1 MSIEPPSHSEEPL
14 LELSGVCRSFGGVV
28 ALQPTTLSLAPGEI
42 LGLVGENGAGKSTLI
57 RLISGVL
64 RPDTGEIRWR
74 GRRVV
79 LDSPRRAID
88 LGIATIHQELEYC
101 GHLTVAENMMLGER
115 WPRGWGGWIDWP
127 AMRVEARRRLER
139 AGCDVAVEIEFARL
153 TAVEKQLVA
162 IATSLSR
169 DAGLLILDEPT
180 ASLAA
185 PDARRLIEH
194 LKTIRDSG
202 VAIIYVSHRLDEVLE
217 LSTRVAVLRD
227 GELVHL
233 ADAGSLDG
241 PRLVREMVGRPL
253 RQVFPRT
260 RRQSDIDGPEVL
272 LRIEEL
278 TREGMFEGVS
288 LEVRAGEVV
297 GLAGLVGA
305 GRSELARAIYGLYAA
320 DSGAM
325 ELHGRPWRPRSPWDA
340 LQAGLV
346 YLPEERKR
354 HGLVAD
360 HELSP
365 TLAIGIRDRLTRWG
379 LIRSSEQRRRVAGM
393 ISDYDIR
400 CSGPDQLVGTLSGG
414 NQQKALLARWL
425 ERDPEVLLLDEP
437 TRGVDVGAKAEIH
450 AVVDR
455 LAAAGHGVLL
465 ISSDLLE
472 VVGMSDR
479 VLVMSRGRL
488 VAELSGE
495 LQTEREVLQAAAGL
509 VSGVAGASGETA

>member
-1 MSIEPPSHSEEPL
+1 MSIDPDSHSGDVL

-28 ALQPTTLSLAPGEI
+28 ALQPTTLSLVSGEV

-64 RPDTGEIRWR
+64 RPDAGEMAWR
-74 GRRVV
+74 GRPVA

-115 WPRGWGGWIDWP
+115 WPRGRGGWIDWT
-127 AMRVEARRRLER
+127 AMQAEARRRLER
-139 AGCDVAVEIEFARL
+139 TGCDVAVDVEFARL
-153 TAVEKQLVA
+153 SAVEKQLVA
-162 IATSLSR
+162 IATSLAR

-185 PDARRLIEH
+185 PDARRLIDH

-217 LSTRVAVLRD
+217 ISTRVAVLRD

-233 ADAGSLDG
+233 ADAGKLDG
-241 PRLVREMVGRPL
+241 PSLVRKMIGRSL
-253 RQVFPRT
+253 QQVFPCT
-260 RRQSDIDGPEVL
+260 RSQSDADHAEVL
-272 LRIEEL
+272 LRVEGL
-278 TREGMFEGVS
+278 AREGMFEEVS
-288 LEVRAGEVV
+288 LQVRAGEVV

-305 GRSELARAIYGLYAA
+305 GRSELARAIYGLYGV
-320 DSGAM
+320 DSGTM
-325 ELHGRPWRPRSPWDA
+325 ELLGRPWRPRSPWDA

-360 HELSP
+360 HGLSP
-365 TLAIGIRDRLTRWG
+365 SLAIGIRDRLTRWG
-379 LIRSSEQRRRVAGM
+379 LVGRTEERRRVAGM

-414 NQQKALLARWL
+414 NQQKTLLARWL
-425 ERDPEVLLLDEP
+425 ERDPKVLVLDEP

-450 AVVDR
+450 SVVDR

-465 ISSDLLE
+465 ISSDLPE

-479 VLVMSRGRL
+479 VLVMSRGTL

-495 LQTEREVLQAAAGL
+495 LQTERDVLQAAAGL
-509 VSGVAGASGETA
+509 VPGVAGESA

>member
-1 MSIEPPSHSEEPL
+1 MSIESPGHGEGVL
-14 LELSGVCRSFGGVV
+14 FELSGLCRSFAGVV
-28 ALQPTTLSLAPGEI
+28 ALQPTTLSIFAGEI

-64 RPDTGEIRWR
+64 RPDSGEMSWR
-74 GRRVV
+74 GRPVV
-79 LDSPRRAID
+79 LDSPRSAID

-101 GHLTVAENMMLGER
+101 GHLSVAENMLLGER
-115 WPRGWGGWIDWP
+115 WPRGWGGWVDWS
-127 AMRVEARRRLER
+127 AMQAEAGRRLER
-139 AGCDVAVEIEFARL
+139 AGCDVAVDIEFARL

-169 DAGLLILDEPT
+169 DARLLILDEPT

-185 PDARRLIEH
+185 PDAQRLIEH
-194 LKTIRDSG
+194 LKAIRDSG
-202 VAIIYVSHRLDEVLE
+202 VAILYVSHRLDEVLE

-227 GELVHL
+227 GELVHVGDT
-233 ADAGSLDG
+233 DALDG
-241 PRLVREMVGRPL
+241 SELVQKMVGRPL
-253 RQVFPRT
+253 QQVFPRT
-260 RRQSDIDGPEVL
+260 RVPSAAAGEDPEVL
-272 LRIEEL
+272 LRVENL

-288 LEVRAGEVV
+288 LEVRSGEVV

-305 GRSELARAIYGLYAA
+305 GRSELARAIYGLYPA
-320 DSGAM
+320 DSGSM
-325 ELHGRPWRPRSPWDA
+325 QLLGRPWRPRSAWDA

-354 HGLVAD
+354 HGLVAE
-360 HELSP
+360 HELAP

-379 LIRSSEQRRRVAGM
+379 LIRLSQERDRVAGM

-400 CSGPDQLVGTLSGG
+400 CSGPHQVVGTLSGG

-425 ERDPEVLLLDEP
+425 EREPEVLVLDEP
-437 TRGVDVGAKAEIH
+437 TRGIDVGAKAEIH
-450 AVVDR
+450 SVVDR

-465 ISSDLLE
+465 ISSDLPE

-495 LQTEREVLQAAAGL
+495 SQTEREVLQAAAGL
-509 VSGVAGASGETA
+509 VAGGEAS

>member
-1 MSIEPPSHSEEPL
+1 MSIESPGHGEEVL
-14 LELSGVCRSFGGVV
+14 VELSGLSRSFGGVV
-28 ALQPTTLSLAPGEI
+28 ALQPTTLSIFPGEI

-64 RPDTGEIRWR
+64 RPDSGEMCWR
-74 GRRVV
+74 GRPVV
-79 LDSPRRAID
+79 LDSPRTAID

-101 GHLTVAENMMLGER
+101 GHLSVAENMMLGER
-115 WPRGWGGWIDWP
+115 WPRGWGGWVDWS
-127 AMRVEARRRLER
+127 AMQAEARRRLER
-139 AGCDVAVEIEFARL
+139 AGCDVAVDIEFARL

-194 LKTIRDSG
+194 LKAIRDSG

-227 GELVHL
+227 GELVHVGD
-233 ADAGSLDG
+233 ADALDG
-241 PRLVREMVGRPL
+241 SGLVQKMVGRPL
-253 RQVFPRT
+253 QQVFPRT
-260 RRQSDIDGPEVL
+260 RVSSAAEGEDREVL
-272 LRIEEL
+272 LCVEDL

-288 LEVRAGEVV
+288 LEVRSGEVV

-305 GRSELARAIYGLYAA
+305 GRSELARAIYGLYPA
-320 DSGAM
+320 DSGTM
-325 ELHGRPWRPRSPWDA
+325 QLLGLPWQPRSPWDA

-354 HGLVAD
+354 HGLVAE
-360 HELSP
+360 HELAP

-379 LIRSSEQRRRVAGM
+379 LVRSLEERGRVAGM

-400 CSGPDQLVGTLSGG
+400 CSGPDQVVGTLSGG

-425 ERDPEVLLLDEP
+425 ERDPEVLVLDEP
-437 TRGVDVGAKAEIH
+437 TRGVDVGATAEIH
-450 AVVDR
+450 SVVDR

-465 ISSDLLE
+465 ISSDLPE

-495 LQTEREVLQAAAGL
+495 SQTEREVLQAAAGL
-509 VSGVAGASGETA
+509 VPGGEAS

>member
-1 MSIEPPSHSEEPL
+1 MSIESPGHSREPL
-14 LELSGVCRSFGGVV
+14 LELAGVCRSFGGVE
-28 ALQPTTLSLAPGEI
+28 ALQPTTLSVVPGEV

-64 RPDTGEIRWR
+64 RPDSGELRWR
-74 GRRVV
+74 GNHVV

-101 GHLTVAENMMLGER
+101 GHLSVAENMMLGET
-115 WPRGWGGWIDWP
+115 WPTGWGRWIDWP
-127 AMRVEARRRLER
+127 ALQAEARNRLQR
-139 AGCDVAVEIEFARL
+139 AGCDVAVDMEFSRL

-162 IATSLSR
+162 IATSLAR
-169 DAGLLILDEPT
+169 DARLLILDEPT

-227 GELVHL
+227 GEMVHL
-233 ADAGSLDG
+233 ADSNELDG
-241 PRLVREMVGRPL
+241 PGLVREMIGRSL
-253 RQVFPRT
+253 QHVFSRT
-260 RRQSDIDGPEVL
+260 RGREDEDPESVL
-272 LRIEEL
+272 LRVERL
-278 TREGMFEGVS
+278 GREGLFSNVS

-305 GRSELARAIYGLYAA
+305 GRSELARAIYGLYRA
-320 DSGAM
+320 DSGTM
-325 ELHGRPWRPRSPWDA
+325 ELLGRPWSPRSPWEA
-340 LQAGLV
+340 LRAGLV

-360 HELSP
+360 HAVAP
-365 TLAIGIRDRLTRWG
+365 TLTIGIRDRLTRWG
-379 LIRSSEQRRRVAGM
+379 LIGRAQERARVAAM

-400 CSGPDQLVGTLSGG
+400 CSGPDQVVGTLSGG

-425 ERDPEVLLLDEP
+425 ERDPRVLLLDEP

-450 AVVDR
+450 SMIDR

-465 ISSDLLE
+465 ISSDLPE

-479 VLVMSRGRL
+479 VLVMSRGTV

-509 VSGVAGASGETA
+509 VGDVTGDVP

>member
-1 MSIEPPSHSEEPL
+1 MSIESAERGTEGL
-14 LELSGVCRSFGGVV
+14 FELSGVSRSFGGVV
-28 ALQPTTLSLAPGEI
+28 ALQPTTLSLFPGEI

-64 RPDTGEIRWR
+64 RPDSGEMSWR
-74 GRRVV
+74 GRPVV
-79 LDSPRRAID
+79 LDSPRSAID

-101 GHLTVAENMMLGER
+101 GHLSVAENMLLGER
-115 WPRGWGGWIDWP
+115 WPRGWGGWVDWS
-127 AMRVEARRRLER
+127 AMHSLARSRLER
-139 AGCDVAVEIEFARL
+139 AGCDVAVDIEFARL

-202 VAIIYVSHRLDEVLE
+202 VAILYVSHRLDEVLE

-227 GELVHL
+227 GKLVHVGDADELDGSELV
-233 ADAGSLDG
+233 
-241 PRLVREMVGRPL
+241 EKMVGRPL
-253 RQVFPRT
+253 QQVFPRT
-260 RRQSDIDGPEVL
+260 RIPSVSERGDPEVL
-272 LRIEEL
+272 LRVEGL
-278 TREGMFEGVS
+278 TCEGMFEGVS
-288 LEVRAGEVV
+288 LEVRSGEVV

-305 GRSELARAIYGLYAA
+305 GRSELARAIYGLYPA
-320 DSGAM
+320 DSGSM
-325 ELHGRPWRPRSPWDA
+325 QLLGHPWNPRSAWDA

-354 HGLVAD
+354 HGLVAEHD
-360 HELSP
+360 LASTLS
-365 TLAIGIRDRLTRWG
+365 IGIRDQLTRWG
-379 LIRSSEQRRRVAGM
+379 MVRSSHERDRVSGM

-400 CSGPDQLVGTLSGG
+400 CSGPNQAVGTLSGG
-414 NQQKALLARWL
+414 NQQKVLLARWL
-425 ERDPEVLLLDEP
+425 ERDPEVLVLDEP

-450 AVVDR
+450 SVVDR

-465 ISSDLLE
+465 ISSDLPE

-479 VLVMSRGRL
+479 VLVMNRGRL
-488 VAELSGE
+488 VAELSGDS
-495 LQTEREVLQAAAGL
+495 QTQREVLQAAAGL
-509 VSGVAGASGETA
+509 VPGGEAGG